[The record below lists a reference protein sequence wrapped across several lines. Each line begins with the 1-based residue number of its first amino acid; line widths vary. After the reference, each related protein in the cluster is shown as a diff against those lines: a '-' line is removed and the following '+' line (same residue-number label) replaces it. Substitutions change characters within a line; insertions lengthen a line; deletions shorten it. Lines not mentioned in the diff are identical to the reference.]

1 MNKKYLP
8 LALLAAASFASAAL
22 MFPVEGSRVCTGA
35 FECDDFD
42 GLDDGGYWFDYD
54 DRENDGGTSYVDYP
68 FEENE
73 YGDKIAPM
81 LEAFGQIEVTLNL
94 GGAADYPF
102 VGFGFNIVNG
112 NKDPYDIGANW
123 GTGVCVTIAND
134 AKMVMELEYQGDG
147 ALTEYNEYNAP
158 IPASATMR
166 AVDLPFSTFKQES
179 GWGLKVSQD
188 DLLAATTAVKL
199 KLGGSNGDEVKSNLK
214 IAAFGT
220 LGTCPSS
227 GSNSIK
233 AGHQGSALKSQLS
246 GRTLQ
251 FRGLKNSAN
260 VEVINLQGQVVMN
273 SVINGASALN
283 LSKLDAGVYMVRATG
298 TSVNFAQKILLK

>member
-42 GLDDGGYWFDYD
+42 GLDDGGYWFDYSD
-54 DRENDGGTSYVDYP
+54 FENDDGTSYVDYP
-68 FEENE
+68 FEEDE
-73 YGDKIAPM
+73 YGDKIGPM
-81 LEAFGQIEVTLNL
+81 LEAYGHIAVTLNL
-94 GGAADYPF
+94 GGAAKYPF
-102 VGFGFNIVNG
+102 VGFGFNVVNS
-112 NKDPYDIGANW
+112 KKVPYDISTW
-123 GTGVCVTIAND
+123 GTGVCIAMSNT
-134 AKMVMELEYQGDG
+134 AKMVMELEYKGDG
-147 ALTEYNEYNAP
+147 KLTEYDEYNHP
-158 IPASATMR
+158 IPASNTIR
-166 AVDLPFSTFKQES
+166 VLDLPFSDFKQE
-179 GWGLKVSQD
+179 GWGTKISREA
-188 DLLAATTAVKL
+188 LLAETVAVKL
-199 KLGGSNGDEVKSNLK
+199 KLGGSQGDEFKTELK

-220 LGTCPSS
+220 LGTC
-227 GSNSIK
+227 GDVNSIK

-260 VEVINLQGQVVMN
+260 VEVINLQGQVVMS